1 MVNEGTGRCPNQ
13 WMYSHKDTCMQSDR
27 HVFEIGILTSRDKNG
42 PSQSL
47 GATNSMSSPPTI
59 PPPFIPRKEFLQGP
73 KHIKNSFSLLAIS
86 GPNCVRL
93 YSFAT
98 DAVQTLRR
106 VLEQYAPILTAR
118 EDLPNSLFEFSLDK
132 KPWANPK
139 SVPSEKLLVDILVAV
154 YQCGYTYLSTIDYG
168 READD
173 RLVMAFSK
181 PEPIAPPFP
190 SNATGARNES
200 SSSTS
205 SEKPLERLVPFAISF
220 SSMTVMRVIS
230 PPLHLT
236 PAILQACRGA
246 WPRGVVS
253 EKRVSQNSY
262 EFKLKGYGC
271 KLSFSSIVD
280 RLI

>member
-1 MVNEGTGRCPNQ
+1 
-13 WMYSHKDTCMQSDR
+13 
-27 HVFEIGILTSRDKNG
+27 
-42 PSQSL
+42 
-47 GATNSMSSPPTI
+47 MSSPPTI
-59 PPPFIPRKEFLQGP
+59 PPPFVPRREFLQGP

-118 EDLPNSLFEFSLDK
+118 EDLPNSLSEFSLDK

-154 YQCGYTYLSTIDYG
+154 YQCGYTYLSTLDYG

-181 PEPIAPPFP
+181 PEPMAPPFP
-190 SNATGARNES
+190 SNATRNES

-253 EKRVSQNSY
+253 EKRVYQNSY

-271 KLSFSSIVD
+271 KLSFGSIVD
-280 RLI
+280 RLIYSSFQYSSKTHLQQIHCDTFLRSYHPSTLNHFLS

>member
-1 MVNEGTGRCPNQ
+1 MDL
-13 WMYSHKDTCMQSDR
+13 HK
-27 HVFEIGILTSRDKNG
+27 
-42 PSQSL
+42 L
-47 GATNSMSSPPTI
+47 GATNSMSSPPTT
-59 PPPFIPRKEFLQGP
+59 PPAASPFIPRKEFLQGP

-93 YSFAT
+93 YSFTA

-106 VLEQYAPILTAR
+106 VLEHYAPILTAR
-118 EDLPNSLFEFSLDK
+118 EDPQNSLSEFSLDK

-154 YQCGYTYLSTIDYG
+154 YQCGYTYLSTVDYG

-181 PEPIAPPFP
+181 PEPITPPSS
-190 SNATGARNES
+190 SNATGVSRNGS
-200 SSSTS
+200 SSSTL

-253 EKRVSQNSY
+253 EKRVYQNSY

-271 KLSFSSIVD
+271 KLSSVSIVD
-280 RLI
+280 RLIHTFCQYFSKTHLQQIHCDTFLRSYHRSTLNYFLS